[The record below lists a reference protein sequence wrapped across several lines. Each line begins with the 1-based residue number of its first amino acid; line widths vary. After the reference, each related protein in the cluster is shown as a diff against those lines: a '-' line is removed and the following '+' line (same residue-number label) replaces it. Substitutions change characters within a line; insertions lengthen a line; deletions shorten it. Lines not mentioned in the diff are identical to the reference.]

1 MPAKTLFA
9 SLFLAIF
16 TVSGVHAA
24 PKADLWERWLAHDP
38 QATATVDHV
47 LWDSFVKKYVVSSPD
62 GINRV
67 EYGQVSSQDRQ
78 SLDAYIAILQ
88 QTKINAFNR
97 NEQRAYW
104 INLYNA
110 LTVQVVLDHYPVKS
124 IRDIDISPGFFAVG
138 PWRKKLVR
146 VEDQPVSLDEI
157 EHRILRPIWRDARIH
172 YAVNCASI
180 GCPNLQREAFTAQNT
195 EALLDRGAREYVNHP
210 RGARVENQRLYVS
223 SIYEW
228 FRQDFG
234 GSDTGVIEHLKRY
247 AEPDLKKKL
256 ETVSRIAGDQY
267 DWSLNDAH

>member
-1 MPAKTLFA
+1 MPLKTVLTSF
-9 SLFLAIF
+9 FLALFIV
-16 TVSGVHAA
+16 TGVQAA
-24 PKADLWERWLAHDP
+24 PKADLSERWLAHDP
-38 QATATVDHV
+38 RATAPIDHG
-47 LWDSFVKKYVVSSPD
+47 LWDSFVRKYVVTGPD

-67 EYGQVSSQDRQ
+67 RYGQVSSRDRK
-78 SLDAYIAILQ
+78 SLAVYIAALQ
-88 QTKINAFNR
+88 QTRISAFNR
-97 NEQRAYW
+97 DEQRAYW

-110 LTVQVVLDHYPVKS
+110 LTVQVVLGHYPVKS

-138 PWRKKLVR
+138 PWRKKLAR
-146 VEDQPVSLDEI
+146 VEDEPVSLDDI
-157 EHRILRPIWRDARIH
+157 EHRILRPIWRDPRLH

-234 GSDTGVIEHLKRY
+234 GSDAGVIEHLRRY
-247 AEPDLKKKL
+247 AEPDLKRKL
-256 ETVSRIAGDQY
+256 EAVSRIAGDQY
-267 DWSLNDAH
+267 DWSLNDAR